1 MNALYLWLEL
11 TPVGIWV
18 RESAWGFAI
27 GVILHVWSMA
37 FVVGMSVLMV
47 FSVFGLAPRVLPSL
61 LGKYLPLTLTA
72 FCISLMSGVLLLC
85 TYPETVLTSNVFWL
99 KMFFV
104 AVALALTIALKR
116 KCVALSVSNATPVP
130 LALKLHAAAILLV
143 WFCTI
148 VTGRLLYYT
157 Y

>member
-1 MNALYLWLEL
+1 MSLYTWIES

-18 RESAWGFAI
+18 RESAWGFPI
-27 GVILHVWSMA
+27 GLILHVWSMA
-37 FVVGMSVLMV
+37 FVVGMSLLMV

-61 LGKYLPLTLTA
+61 LGKYLPLTWTA

-85 TYPETVLTSNVFWL
+85 TYPETVLTSKVFWL
-99 KMFFV
+99 KMIFV
-104 AVALALTIALKR
+104 AVALSLTVALKR
-116 KCVALSVSNATPVP
+116 KCAALSISNETPLP
-130 LALKLHAAAILLV
+130 LAVKLHAATIFLV